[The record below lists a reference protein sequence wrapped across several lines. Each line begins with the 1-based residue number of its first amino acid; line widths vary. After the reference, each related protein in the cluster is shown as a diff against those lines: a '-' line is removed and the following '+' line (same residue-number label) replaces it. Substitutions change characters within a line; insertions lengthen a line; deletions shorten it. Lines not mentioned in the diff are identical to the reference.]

1 MRNENSAAITG
12 ITLATPSEKQVKG
25 LELRYIGS
33 LQKVILSIWTEISK
47 TVKNISSSR
56 NEVKMYESLCWIWR
70 KNDEII
76 LVSSEVWRI
85 EKTDQEQKSKE
96 KKMWKK
102 RKMKA
107 VYRNYIQRPGSPN
120 ADLVESGQQC
130 QKQKKA
136 IIFIKDK

>member
-12 ITLATPSEKQVKG
+12 ITLATPTENQVKG

-33 LQKVILSIWTEISK
+33 LRKIILPIWTEISK

-56 NEVKMYESLCWIWR
+56 IEAKMYESLCWIWR

-85 EKTDQEQKSKE
+85 EKTDQKQKSKKKKSE
-96 KKMWKK
+96 KNVKWK
-102 RKMKA
+102 
-107 VYRNYIQRPGSPN
+107 
-120 ADLVESGQQC
+120 L
-130 QKQKKA
+130 
-136 IIFIKDK
+136 FIEITFKDQEVQMLI